1 MGLDV
6 RLLIKTCSTAF
17 GVPFTV
23 PGTRNVRSGNNVGT
37 LRSHVFPFPFPIPL
51 RSRWGLI
58 LRKRRIFFKKKI
70 KKIKFVEERRNA
82 VSTLPR
88 EMGEEA
94 EVDGGAAC
102 GGGAAAIA
110 SNAGVH
116 GNAEGNGE
124 R

>member
-1 MGLDV
+1 MGPYTEKEED
-6 RLLIKTCSTAF
+6 
-17 GVPFTV
+17 
-23 PGTRNVRSGNNVGT
+23 
-37 LRSHVFPFPFPIPL
+37 
-51 RSRWGLI
+51 
-58 LRKRRIFFKKKI
+58 FFLKKI

-88 EMGEEA
+88 AMGEEA

>member
-1 MGLDV
+1 M
-6 RLLIKTCSTAF
+6 
-17 GVPFTV
+17 
-23 PGTRNVRSGNNVGT
+23 
-37 LRSHVFPFPFPIPL
+37 
-51 RSRWGLI
+51 
-58 LRKRRIFFKKKI
+58 
-70 KKIKFVEERRNA
+70 EERRNA

-124 R
+124 G